1 MRGLQEELRGSQ
13 VLVSCEGG
21 AEDAIIR
28 LLLDEGKLCFDS
40 SRLIDITR
48 LRKASDIERQ
58 YLGFEYDEPV
68 VLLYVTDSLRSQFKL
83 GALYRGVCSVRRI
96 CTRPEIEILVIIN
109 EGAYDEFKKSN
120 MKPSAFCKQKLGM
133 RAVKRPEEVRR
144 YWTPTSLQ
152 WAAEQYARL
161 HRFEKGEFS
170 LADILG

>member
-96 CTRPEIEILVIIN
+96 CTRPEIEILLP
-109 EGAYDEFKKSN
+109 F
-120 MKPSAFCKQKLGM
+120 
-133 RAVKRPEEVRR
+133 
-144 YWTPTSLQ
+144 
-152 WAAEQYARL
+152 
-161 HRFEKGEFS
+161 
-170 LADILG
+170 